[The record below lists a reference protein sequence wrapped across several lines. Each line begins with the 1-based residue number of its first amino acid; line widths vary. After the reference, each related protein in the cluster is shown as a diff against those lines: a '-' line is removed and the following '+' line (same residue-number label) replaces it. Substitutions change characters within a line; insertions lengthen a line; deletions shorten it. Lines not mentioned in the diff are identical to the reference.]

1 MTYCNKLTFPTLLNC
16 RPYSASHQTT
26 ELYSIPTVRYPPY
39 LSTMSDLANQIS
51 PAIHERTSSLL
62 SPACKERVEELS
74 ESSDRLKRK
83 ASTLSQR
90 SLLCS
95 TDFVDAQLEL
105 SQTNCDLYSTLFHGL
120 KEAWEAGAIT
130 GDEFKNQGRSIWKKK
145 LYLNKERTTLQQHR
159 EAVIKQ
165 MVADYPTMAAAY
177 RVAVMTNFTA
187 HSGPPSR
194 ERRNKHHHDKWK
206 QSLRELYNAVLPP
219 GSTSS
224 SDGPILG
231 EGIWCPITK
240 QYAGP
245 LYRCAA
251 HIIPHFIGYENVAWM
266 LGDEGDIAAGFS
278 HIWNLR
284 NGLIMS
290 KDLEKRFDAGDVVI
304 VPIPTENGAPQRLRL
319 LLLNPALGHHRYVET
334 GKFYSELDGTELEF
348 KGNWRPGLRY
358 LYWHYVMSILRAA
371 KWETAGWDDLKK
383 RFPDGPIW
391 ATPGPYLRKSIVQQL
406 GMAIGDYEVKE
417 EFTDGV
423 CDGAGQKSPI
433 DEKAIAADV
442 AERLEISSDDDSGWS
457 DDDA

>member
-1 MTYCNKLTFPTLLNC
+1 
-16 RPYSASHQTT
+16 
-26 ELYSIPTVRYPPY
+26 
-39 LSTMSDLANQIS
+39 MSDLTNQIS
-51 PAIHERTSSLL
+51 PIIPERTSSLL
-62 SPACKERVEELS
+62 SPVYRERVEELS

-95 TDFVDAQLEL
+95 TDFVDTQLEL
-105 SQTNCDLYSTLFHGL
+105 SRTNCDLYSALFQGL

-130 GDEFKNQGRSIWKKK
+130 GDEFKDRGRSVWKKK
-145 LYLNKERTTLQQHR
+145 LYLNKERTALHQHR

-177 RVAVMTNFTA
+177 RAAVMTNFTA
-187 HSGPPSR
+187 HSGPPSS

-219 GSTSS
+219 GSNSS
-224 SDGPILG
+224 LDGPILG
-231 EGIWCPITK
+231 E
-240 QYAGP
+240 
-245 LYRCAA
+245 
-251 HIIPHFIGYENVAWM
+251 GYENVAWM

-290 KDLEKRFDAGDVVI
+290 KDLEKRFDAGDFVI

-319 LLLNPALGHHRYVET
+319 LLLNPALGRHRYVET

-358 LYWHYVMSILRAA
+358 LYWHYVTSILRAA
-371 KWETAGWDDLKK
+371 KWETAGWDDLKN

-391 ATPGPYLRKSIVQQL
+391 ATPGPYLRKSMVQQL

-417 EFTDGV
+417 EFTEGV

-433 DEKAIAADV
+433 DERAIAADV
-442 AERLEISSDDDSGWS
+442 AERLEISSDDDSDWS
-457 DDDA
+457 GDDM